1 MLMSCVSLI
10 MDAVLID
17 DTILFNN
24 SYKDLLLFTKWTA
37 VALVCTLIPTF
48 VCYAFAFF
56 AKSKIFSIC
65 SAVLSLFIAVCC
77 FAFLFTA
84 RTAALDGVSA
94 QKYATVTGYFQEML
108 QLAVPALI
116 ACAYFVIN
124 SVNLFKH
131 KAVENNVEAD
141 ENEKD

>member
-1 MLMSCVSLI
+1 MNKPFVQKILAVVLGLALFVMLMSCVSLI

-84 RTAALDGVSA
+84 RTAALDGVHRNM
-94 QKYATVTGYFQEML
+94 Q
-108 QLAVPALI
+108 QLPAIFRKCYSLPCPRLLH
-116 ACAYFVIN
+116 APT
-124 SVNLFKH
+124 LL
-131 KAVENNVEAD
+131 
-141 ENEKD
+141 